1 MGKDEEKE
9 IVIRDFTSDSWK
21 GMKLDCGAERHHYS
35 MFKVRCSTFIF
46 QNNPEAAPI
55 LIDKSCE

>member
-35 MFKVRCSTFIF
+35 MFKVRCSMFDVHLSK
-46 QNNPEAAPI
+46 QPRSSAHP
-55 LIDKSCE
+55 D